1 MNFIEKLQNKP
12 RFLRVQILWI
22 SVVLVMIVI
31 FFAWTVYLKSI
42 LTESNNKQT
51 KEEGQSLPSIFGII
65 SKDFS
70 LLKQSV
76 QAQFNGI
83 LKNNE
88 EQKFEIEITTPQKL
102 PE

>member
-22 SVVLVMIVI
+22 SVVLIMIVI
-31 FFAWTVYLKSI
+31 FFAWTVYLKSVF
-42 LTESNNKQT
+42 TESNNLQT

-76 QAQFNGI
+76 KAQFNGI
-83 LKNNE
+83 LKNKG
-88 EQKFEIEITTPQKL
+88 EQKLEIEITTPQKL

>member
-1 MNFIEKLQNKP
+1 MNFIDKLQNKP

-31 FFAWTVYLKSI
+31 FFTWTVYLKSI
-42 LTESNNKQT
+42 LTESNYKQT
-51 KEEGQSLPSIFGII
+51 KEEGQSLPSIFSII

-76 QAQFNGI
+76 KAQFNDI
-83 LKNNE
+83 LKNSG
-88 EQKFEIEITTPQKL
+88 EQKLEIEITTPQKL